1 MTPEQLAT
9 LILAILGVILQ
20 LAFKY
25 APTFSTWYQNHANKG
40 TLALIFAAGVGC
52 AYVALS
58 CTPFAADLGIA
69 VTCDKTTIFTLLKS
83 IFIIANAQ
91 QLAYL
96 FGKNSP
102 AKAQG

>member
-25 APTFSTWYQNHANKG
+25 APKFSTWYQNHENKG
-40 TLALIFAAGVGC
+40 SLALIFAVIVGAGYVG
-52 AYVALS
+52 LS

-69 VTCDKTTIFTLLKS
+69 VTCEKATIFTLLKS

-96 FGKNSP
+96 FGKNRP
-102 AKAQG
+102 QAQG

>member
-1 MTPEQLAT
+1 MNPEEFAT
-9 LILAILGVILQ
+9 LILAILGVLLQ

-40 TLALIFAAGVGC
+40 TLALVFAAAIGVI
-52 AYVALS
+52 YVALA
-58 CTPFAADLGIA
+58 CTPFAVDLGIA
-69 VTCDKTTIFTLLKS
+69 VSCDKSSIFTLLKS

-96 FGKNSP
+96 FGKNKP
-102 AKAQG
+102 AVAG